1 MSKSDTYNKPNVTKP
16 VRTRT
21 CTAQNRRAINKSFP
35 GASCASRA
43 NGGGGMELSQ
53 RSCPSMR
60 VFWLW
65 VALDNNEATSGTC
78 IQESREPEKLPG
90 LYFNFSGVKDT
101 AANRMLMVW
110 QQNAFSRAIQPV
122 KGFHRPGKHGTK
134 SRLSALATCSAW
146 AVYTCSLN
154 IDCTSH
160 QSFHSRHRGIHGPYS
175 PLT

>member
-1 MSKSDTYNKPNVTKP
+1 
-16 VRTRT
+16 
-21 CTAQNRRAINKSFP
+21 
-35 GASCASRA
+35 
-43 NGGGGMELSQ
+43 MELSQ
-53 RSCPSMR
+53 SCPSMC
-60 VFWLW
+60 VFWLL
-65 VALDNNEATSGTC
+65 VALDNNEATSSGTY

-122 KGFHRPGKHGTK
+122 KGFHRQCKHGTK
-134 SRLSALATCSAW
+134 SRLCALATCSAW

-160 QSFHSRHRGIHGPYS
+160 QSFHSRHRGVHGPYS